1 MMSKITGVVSFS
13 RLVLD
18 QLDLG
23 VRGGTDTLS
32 TAKLQHGPILKV
44 NFCSLIYKF
53 LPETIH
59 ITYSSF
65 IHTNSLGG

>member
-23 VRGGTDTLS
+23 VRGGTDALS

-44 NFCSLIYKF
+44 NFLLIN
-53 LPETIH
+53 L
-59 ITYSSF
+59 
-65 IHTNSLGG
+65 